1 MYYTFYL
8 ILVSVAIL
16 LSSCI
21 DRHHN
26 PQLEKISTLIE
37 TDPMV
42 ALDSL
47 AKINH
52 GTLDT
57 ENRHYYDFLS
67 IKASD
72 KAYIP
77 HKSDSLI
84 LSVIDYYSSDK
95 NNPLYIESLYY
106 AGRVYSDKGDK
117 KTAFIYFQK
126 ALELLPEDTPY
137 PHLRSHVLSQTGRF
151 LSDVGLFEK
160 SLPVIRDV
168 IKINETRGDS
178 VNLSFNHQLI
188 CDSFIHLEQYDS
200 AEWHIKEAEKIATG
214 FPTEHRASIRVYLA
228 AIHMRKGDIWTALSL
243 IRHTPDSIWNDSR
256 PFALSYATEIYLEAG
271 IPDTAY
277 IYSKELINCDDTLN
291 QKLGYRFLLLTPL
304 ERLIPRDSLQFYYSK
319 YRNALESYYNNR
331 EKEAAILQ
339 YTQFNY
345 DTHEQMRNKTEHD
358 NEILKYFV
366 VALSVLIV
374 VAGIAILILKFKIKM
389 QQIMLFKVLL
399 IIKDLK
405 LSLAFHKS
413 VIQKYLSDSSES
425 IVNTADSLSE
435 PNTSE
440 SNKNSEKQHNDPN
453 QKTLTQQD
461 NLLDIE
467 NQLISAN
474 IKQRNLL
481 NDIQDKL
488 RSEMLALYVPGML
501 IPVPDIIKNSDE
513 YYKLKEFIRLKQA
526 VDEDSGFW
534 LDLKRCVSL
543 AAPMFIERLNI
554 LTGGKLK
561 TKDLQTALLIKCGI
575 SHSQMSIIFGRTKGT
590 ISQRKET
597 LSKKLFGNKVEM
609 TILEQIIRLL

>member
-1 MYYTFYL
+1 MYYIGYL
-8 ILVSVAIL
+8 IIISVSIF

-26 PQLEKISTLIE
+26 PQLERVSDLIE
-37 TDPMV
+37 SNPLV
-42 ALDSL
+42 AIDSL
-47 AKINH
+47 EKINRA
-52 GTLDT
+52 TLDI
-57 ENRHYYDFLS
+57 ENRHYYDFLL

-84 LSVIDYYSSDK
+84 KSVVNYYSFDK
-95 NNPLYIESLYY
+95 DNPLYIESLYY

-126 ALELLPEDTPY
+126 ALDLLPEDTPY

-151 LSDVGLFEK
+151 LSDIRLYEK
-160 SLPVIRDV
+160 SLPIIRDV

-178 VNLSFNHQLI
+178 INLSFNHQLI

-228 AIHMRKGDIWTALSL
+228 AINLHQGNISTALSL
-243 IRHTPDSIWNDSR
+243 IRHSPDSIWEEAR
-256 PFALSYATEIYLEAG
+256 PFALSYAAEIYLKG
-271 IPDTAY
+271 NILDTAY
-277 IYSKELINCDDTLN
+277 IYSKELINSDDTLN
-291 QKLGYRFLLLTPL
+291 QKTGYKLLLLTPL
-304 ERLIPRDSLQFYYSK
+304 EKLIPRDSLQFYYNK
-319 YRNALESYYNNR
+319 YRIALESYYNNR
-331 EKEAAILQ
+331 EKEAAIIQ

-345 DTHEQMRNKTEHD
+345 DTHVQMRNETEYD
-358 NEILKYFV
+358 NVILKKLV
-366 VALSVLIV
+366 VALSVLST
-374 VAGIAILILKFKIKM
+374 VAGITILILKFKIKM

-425 IVNTADSLSE
+425 AVNTAGSLPE

-440 SNKNSEKQHNDPN
+440 SNKNSEKQHYNPN
-453 QKTLTQQD
+453 QETLTQPD

-467 NQLISAN
+467 NQLMSTN

-501 IPVPDIIKNSDE
+501 IPVPDRIKNSDE
-513 YYKLKEFIRLKQA
+513 YSKLKEFIRLKQA
-526 VDEDSGFW
+526 VDEDSEFW

-561 TKDLQTALLIKCGI
+561 TKDLQTAMLIKCGI

-609 TILEQIIRLL
+609 GILEQIIQIL

>member
-1 MYYTFYL
+1 MYYIGYL
-8 ILVSVAIL
+8 IIISISIF

-26 PQLEKISTLIE
+26 PQLERVSDLIE
-37 TDPMV
+37 SNPLV
-42 ALDSL
+42 AIDSL
-47 AKINH
+47 EKINRE
-52 GTLDT
+52 TLDI
-57 ENRHYYDFLS
+57 ENRHYYDFLL

-84 LSVIDYYSSDK
+84 KSVVNYYSFFKD
-95 NNPLYIESLYY
+95 NPLYIESLYY

-126 ALELLPEDTPY
+126 ALDLLPEDTPY

-151 LSDVGLFEK
+151 LSDIRLYEK
-160 SLPVIRDV
+160 SLPIIRDV
-168 IKINETRGDS
+168 IKINETRRDS

-228 AIHMRKGDIWTALSL
+228 AINLHKGNISTALSL
-243 IRHTPDSIWNDSR
+243 IRHSPDSIWEEAR
-256 PFALSYATEIYLEAG
+256 PFALSYAAEIYLKAN
-271 IPDTAY
+271 ILDTAY
-277 IYSKELINCDDTLN
+277 IYSKELINSDDTLN
-291 QKLGYRFLLLTPL
+291 QKTGYKLLLLTPL
-304 ERLIPRDSLQFYYSK
+304 EKLIPRDSLQFYYNK
-319 YRNALESYYNNR
+319 YRIALESYYNNR
-331 EKEAAILQ
+331 EKEAAIIQ

-345 DTHEQMRNKTEHD
+345 DTHVQMRNETEHD
-358 NEILKYFV
+358 NVILKYLV

-374 VAGIAILILKFKIKM
+374 VAGITILILKFKIKM

-425 IVNTADSLSE
+425 AVNTAGSLPE

-440 SNKNSEKQHNDPN
+440 SNKNSEKQHYNPN
-453 QKTLTQQD
+453 QGTLTQPD

-467 NQLISAN
+467 NQLISTN

-526 VDEDSGFW
+526 VDEDSEFW
-534 LDLKRCVSL
+534 LDLKRCISL

-575 SHSQMSIIFGRTKGT
+575 SHSQMSIIFGRTKGA

-597 LSKKLFGNKVEM
+597 LSKKLFGSKVEM
-609 TILEQIIRLL
+609 GILEQIIRLL